1 MSGIQNLGQSGTQ
14 VLHRQDLEAG
24 PLGHIGN
31 LRFKAGPGTTP
42 RASAPSLLH
51 RFGQFLSKLSFYV
64 GASSEQRAQRFV
76 LDQARDNSRR
86 VGNLLGNLTGSPR
99 DSKVQSRIAQG
110 LARLGDL
117 SGGDLSKLPGGKESL
132 KTYLSE
138 LGLMDLSALR
148 SGVLG
153 DPKAREAVISRV
165 EPQRLRTQASA
176 LLDQISAQL
185 NEEIAGQ
192 VAREPLAQIR
202 TLLDARPVDGA
213 ALQAQLLRLSEGLAM
228 LGEGNLATCLGTLS
242 DAEVEALQRHLH
254 PGKLDG
260 VKGRLPQIPEGK
272 DAPSESEGVQQRMP
286 DTEDTRLQQS
296 SRLQQARTMLDRL
309 SQALGQD
316 VHVRVGRSLLSQTT
330 ALQQAIT
337 DGNRG
342 AISKALFALSQNIR
356 RLEDRYGALPT
367 QSRNELREQVALAVQ
382 ALRDPTLNPSGP
394 LSRASL
400 RHLDDHSLGML
411 RAASQ
416 SLRAYG
422 LDIDRNGARAEGLS
436 RVQPLTD
443 RVTEGVVRV
452 LRLVAEDPV
461 RMPAL
466 MQHLRDLSEIELQR
480 TQQLEQVGHFGNG
493 MGADDR
499 KRMGGETFAAAIQR
513 LRDSGEG
520 TLISRL
526 PDRADL
532 IRALWDG
539 MGGAVFGLGDLYG
552 DREYGRGAD
561 EAIKRISTG
570 QHMLDAIK
578 EGLYRLRP
586 ESDNDQQSSVTL
598 PASFYTSL
606 ATQYGVRFD
615 PEAFKST
622 LVVKDSAWASLEQ
635 RLATP
640 INPADHPTR
649 VVTLPVHGTN
659 TQFSVS
665 SVFAKDGVD
674 RVTISLSV
682 RGAGPNG
689 QAVRT
694 TWPDGVPDSQRAP
707 YVGEALDALVKVAGP
722 AAEPL
727 TRLMNQQSGG
737 PILEGL
743 VAMGMDSPF
752 KLEDGSV
759 VVPGGRARLHFDLE
773 KTDDGRFSIGVVMNM
788 PLEGA
793 LRLYPD
799 GTTEPVMMDR
809 TNSWVRIRVTLDV
822 SPDGQQIRMSQPP
835 QFQHH
840 FALQPRTDG

>member
-64 GASSEQRAQRFV
+64 GASPEQRAQRFV

-165 EPQRLRTQASA
+165 EPPRLRTQASA

-228 LGEGNLATCLGTLS
+228 LGEGNLATYLGTLS
-242 DAEVEALQRHLH
+242 DDEVGALQLHLQ

-260 VKGRLPQIPEGK
+260 VRGRLPQIPEGRY
-272 DAPSESEGVQQRMP
+272 APSESEGVQQRTS

-296 SRLQQARTMLDRL
+296 SRLQQAQTMLDRL
-309 SQALGQD
+309 SQALDQD
-316 VHVRVGRSLLSQTT
+316 IQVRVERSLPSLTN

-342 AISKALFALSQNIR
+342 SISKALHALSQHIQL
-356 RLEDRYGALPT
+356 LENRYSALPT
-367 QSRNELREQVALAVQ
+367 QTRGQLREQVALAVQ
-382 ALRDPTLNPSGP
+382 ALRDPNLNPSGP
-394 LSRASL
+394 LSRDSL
-400 RHLDDHSLGML
+400 RHLDDLSLGML
-411 RAASQ
+411 RTSSQ
-416 SLRAYG
+416 SLRDYG
-422 LDIDRNGARAEGLS
+422 LDIDRDGARAEGLS

-727 TRLMNQQSGG
+727 TRLMNQQLGA
-737 PILEGL
+737 PVLEGL

-759 VVPGGRARLHFDLE
+759 VVPSGQARLHFDLE
-773 KTDDGRFSIGVVMNM
+773 KTDDGRFSIGVVMSM
-788 PLEGA
+788 PVEGA

-809 TNSWVRIRVTLDV
+809 TNSWARIRLTLDV

-840 FALQPRTDG
+840 FALQPRTEG

>member
-64 GASSEQRAQRFV
+64 GASPEQRAQRFV

-165 EPQRLRTQASA
+165 EPPRLRTQASA

-342 AISKALFALSQNIR
+342 AISKALCALSQNIR

-400 RHLDDHSLGML
+400 RYLDDHSLGML

-526 PDRADL
+526 PARADL

-539 MGGAVFGLGDLYG
+539 MGGAAFCLGDLSG

-606 ATQYGVRFD
+606 ATQYGVRYD
-615 PEAFKST
+615 PKALKST

-665 SVFAKDGVD
+665 SQFAEDGLN
-674 RVTISLSV
+674 RVSISLSV

-694 TWPDGVPDSQRAP
+694 TWPEGVQDSQRAP
-707 YVGEALDALVKVAGP
+707 YMGEALDALVKVAGP

-727 TRLMNQQSGG
+727 TRLLNQQVGG
-737 PILEGL
+737 PIMQALF
-743 VAMGMDSPF
+743 AMGMDSPF

-759 VVPGGRARLHFDLE
+759 VVPSGSTRFHFDVE
-773 KTDDGRFSIGVVMNM
+773 KTDDGRFSVGVVVNT
-788 PLEGA
+788 PITGA
-793 LRLYPD
+793 MRLYPD
-799 GTTEPVMMDR
+799 GTNDGVTMDQ
-809 TNSWVRIRVTLDV
+809 TKSWAKIRVTLDV
-822 SPDGQQIRMSQPP
+822 SPDGHQIRMSQPP
-835 QFQHH
+835 QFQYH
-840 FALQPRTDG
+840 FVIQPRTDG

>member
-64 GASSEQRAQRFV
+64 GASPEQRAQRFV

-296 SRLQQARTMLDRL
+296 SRLQQAQTMLDRL

-411 RAASQ
+411 RGASQ

-606 ATQYGVRFD
+606 ATQYGVRYD
-615 PEAFKST
+615 PKALKST

-665 SVFAKDGVD
+665 SQFAEDGLN
-674 RVTISLSV
+674 RVSISLSV

-694 TWPDGVPDSQRAP
+694 TWPEGVQDSQRAP
-707 YVGEALDALVKVAGP
+707 YMGEALDALVKVAGP

-727 TRLMNQQSGG
+727 TRLLNQQVGG
-737 PILEGL
+737 PIMQALF
-743 VAMGMDSPF
+743 AMGMDSPF

-759 VVPGGRARLHFDLE
+759 VVPSGSTRFHFDVE
-773 KTDDGRFSIGVVMNM
+773 KTDDGRFSVGVVVNT
-788 PLEGA
+788 PITGA
-793 LRLYPD
+793 MRLYPD
-799 GTTEPVMMDR
+799 GTNDGVTMDQ
-809 TNSWVRIRVTLDV
+809 TKSWAKIRVTLDV
-822 SPDGQQIRMSQPP
+822 SPDGHQIRMSQPP
-835 QFQHH
+835 QFQYH
-840 FALQPRTDG
+840 FVIQPRTDG

>member
-64 GASSEQRAQRFV
+64 GASPEQRAQRFV

-165 EPQRLRTQASA
+165 EPPRLRTQASA

-411 RAASQ
+411 RGASQ

-526 PDRADL
+526 PARADL

-539 MGGAVFGLGDLYG
+539 MGGAAFCLGDLSG

-606 ATQYGVRFD
+606 ATQYGVRYD
-615 PEAFKST
+615 PKALKST

-665 SVFAKDGVD
+665 SQFAEDGLN
-674 RVTISLSV
+674 RVSISLSV

-694 TWPDGVPDSQRAP
+694 TWPEGVQDSQRAP
-707 YVGEALDALVKVAGP
+707 YMGEALDALVKVAGP

-727 TRLMNQQSGG
+727 TRLLNQQVGG
-737 PILEGL
+737 PIMQALF
-743 VAMGMDSPF
+743 AMGMDSPF

-759 VVPGGRARLHFDLE
+759 VVPSGSTRFHFDVE
-773 KTDDGRFSIGVVMNM
+773 KTDDGRFSVGVVVNT
-788 PLEGA
+788 PITGA
-793 LRLYPD
+793 MRLYPD
-799 GTTEPVMMDR
+799 GTNDGVTMDQ
-809 TNSWVRIRVTLDV
+809 TKSWAKIRVTLDV
-822 SPDGQQIRMSQPP
+822 SPDGHQIRMSQPP
-835 QFQHH
+835 QFQYH
-840 FALQPRTDG
+840 FVIQPRTDG

>member
-64 GASSEQRAQRFV
+64 GASPEQRAQRFV

-165 EPQRLRTQASA
+165 EPPRLRTQASA

-400 RHLDDHSLGML
+400 RYLDDHSLGML

-539 MGGAVFGLGDLYG
+539 MGGAAFCLGDLSG

-606 ATQYGVRFD
+606 ATQYGVRYD
-615 PEAFKST
+615 PKALKST

-665 SVFAKDGVD
+665 SQFAEDGLN
-674 RVTISLSV
+674 RVSISLSV

-694 TWPDGVPDSQRAP
+694 TWPEGVQDSQRAP
-707 YVGEALDALVKVAGP
+707 YMGEALDALVKVAGP

-727 TRLMNQQSGG
+727 TRLLNQQVGG
-737 PILEGL
+737 PIMQALF
-743 VAMGMDSPF
+743 AMGMDSPF

-759 VVPGGRARLHFDLE
+759 VVPSGSTRFHFDVE
-773 KTDDGRFSIGVVMNM
+773 KTDDGRFSVGVVVNT
-788 PLEGA
+788 PITGA
-793 LRLYPD
+793 MRLYPD
-799 GTTEPVMMDR
+799 GTNDGVTMDQ
-809 TNSWVRIRVTLDV
+809 TKSWAKIRVTLDV
-822 SPDGQQIRMSQPP
+822 SPDGHQIRMSQPP
-835 QFQHH
+835 QFQYH
-840 FALQPRTDG
+840 FVIQPRTDG